1 MFLLPGILSVV
12 LFVVAWQTDNV
23 VILETYKLVL
33 SFTLLGIL
41 GVVVKAVVD
50 SRLEAERDSRRRYE
64 EQQKEQNRR
73 YEEWEKKRSEIIH
86 EFVHIFSAYYSL
98 SKHYHSASSGKNQI
112 YDRASPE
119 YLAFLRTCLE
129 KAADLEGRYG
139 ALKML
144 IVRHFGLPGD
154 DLGFKEIAVL
164 LQKKKLALT
173 EKEQL
178 RCTLDLLGQA
188 YDDWRHA
195 LEQSRRIEVATS
207 WSAYEEILGY
217 LESKH
222 WNNPTASTSPAAERS
237 TAAGETAR
245 GAG

>member
-1 MFLLPGILSVV
+1 MRHALLFVLPGILSII
-12 LFVVAWQTDNV
+12 LCVAAWWTDNV

-41 GVVVKAVVD
+41 GILVKAVVD
-50 SRLEAERDSRRRYE
+50 SRLDAEKESRRKYE
-64 EQQKEQNRR
+64 EAQKEQGRR
-73 YEEWEKKRSEIIH
+73 YEEWEKARVAIIK
-86 EFVHIFSAYYSL
+86 EFIHIFSAYYSL

-112 YDRASPE
+112 YDKSSPE

-129 KAADLEGRYG
+129 RAADLEGKYG

-144 IVRHFGLPGD
+144 IVRHFNLPGG
-154 DLGFKEIAVL
+154 DLGFKEIPVL
-164 LQKKKLALT
+164 LQKKKLAAT
-173 EKEQL
+173 EHERL

-195 LEQSRRIEVATS
+195 LEQARRIEVSNS
-207 WSAYEEILGY
+207 WTAYEEILGY

-222 WNNPTASTSPAAERS
+222 WNSSFAAQSSPAAPPR
-237 TAAGETAR
+237 
-245 GAG
+245 